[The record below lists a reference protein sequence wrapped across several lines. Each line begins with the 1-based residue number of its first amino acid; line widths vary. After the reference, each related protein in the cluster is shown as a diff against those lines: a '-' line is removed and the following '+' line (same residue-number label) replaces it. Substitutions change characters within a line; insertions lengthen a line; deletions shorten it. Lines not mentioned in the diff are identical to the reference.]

1 MAKTIGLFGGTD
13 INGAILVNA
22 ITRECYEYA
31 LEDIPTWVDNVYN
44 PQLIAQQYDYYGSL
58 VHGFIN
64 SIFGQRDT
72 TVTTD
77 GSNYIAL
84 NDDVYMYTGVTS
96 MNSDQSNLGFLL
108 SNQRTKET
116 KFYVAQGATESSAMA
131 SAMGMVQDLGYTA
144 SFPILLN
151 ISGEPTY
158 FMALKDNSQLVK
170 QYAMVNVAQYTWA
183 VNGATVEATERAYL
197 QAMGERGVIIPDS
210 KPQTTASGTIAELR
224 SAVLDGNTYYFIRL
238 EGEEIFYSVS
248 AAENN
253 IAVILNVGDEVTVE
267 HATDDG
273 ASSILAGYTVKLAD
287 KADVSTPVTTPEPEV
302 TPAPEV
308 SPTV

>member
-1 MAKTIGLFGGTD
+1 
-13 INGAILVNA
+13 
-22 ITRECYEYA
+22 
-31 LEDIPTWVDNVYN
+31 
-44 PQLIAQQYDYYGSL
+44 
-58 VHGFIN
+58 
-64 SIFGQRDT
+64 
-72 TVTTD
+72 
-77 GSNYIAL
+77 
-84 NDDVYMYTGVTS
+84 
-96 MNSDQSNLGFLL
+96 
-108 SNQRTKET
+108 
-116 KFYVAQGATESSAMA
+116 
-131 SAMGMVQDLGYTA
+131 
-144 SFPILLN
+144 
-151 ISGEPTY
+151 
-158 FMALKDNSQLVK
+158 MALKDNSQLVK

-308 SPTV
+308 SPAV

>member
-1 MAKTIGLFGGTD
+1 M
-13 INGAILVNA
+13 
-22 ITRECYEYA
+22 
-31 LEDIPTWVDNVYN
+31 DNVYN

-170 QYAMVNVAQYTWA
+170 QYSMVNVAQYTWA

>member
-1 MAKTIGLFGGTD
+1 
-13 INGAILVNA
+13 
-22 ITRECYEYA
+22 
-31 LEDIPTWVDNVYN
+31 
-44 PQLIAQQYDYYGSL
+44 
-58 VHGFIN
+58 
-64 SIFGQRDT
+64 
-72 TVTTD
+72 
-77 GSNYIAL
+77 
-84 NDDVYMYTGVTS
+84 
-96 MNSDQSNLGFLL
+96 
-108 SNQRTKET
+108 
-116 KFYVAQGATESSAMA
+116 MA

>member
-1 MAKTIGLFGGTD
+1 
-13 INGAILVNA
+13 
-22 ITRECYEYA
+22 
-31 LEDIPTWVDNVYN
+31 
-44 PQLIAQQYDYYGSL
+44 
-58 VHGFIN
+58 
-64 SIFGQRDT
+64 
-72 TVTTD
+72 
-77 GSNYIAL
+77 
-84 NDDVYMYTGVTS
+84 MYTGVTS